1 MSSSSRPQVPGGH
14 ARPRPD
20 TDVKGGNGLAIA
32 ALVLGV
38 AALLLFWTVFGGV
51 VLGLSALVL
60 GVVGARRARGG
71 RAPHGGMSIAGAVL
85 GALGL
90 VASVVIVAIG
100 VSFFDSKE
108 FRNFSDCVEHAE
120 TQSEREACKDD
131 FDEDAND

>member
-1 MSSSSRPQVPGGH
+1 MSPSSRPRVPGDH

-20 TDVKGGNGLAIA
+20 TDVKGGNGPAIA

-60 GVVGARRARGG
+60 GVVGARGG
-71 RAPHGGMSIAGAVL
+71 RAPHGGTSIAGAVL

-108 FRNFSDCVEHAE
+108 SGNFSDCVEQAE

-131 FDEDAND
+131 SDEDAND